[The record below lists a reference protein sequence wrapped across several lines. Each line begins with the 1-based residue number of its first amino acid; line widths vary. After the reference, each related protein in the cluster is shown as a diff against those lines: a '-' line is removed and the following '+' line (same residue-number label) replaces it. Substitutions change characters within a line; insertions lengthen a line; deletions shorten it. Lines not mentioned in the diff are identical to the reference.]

1 MRPRQTISR
10 CKGLMQDENTGAAK
24 REQGAQSDDQP
35 RKEDWMNSMSRLLMG
50 TVLAGTLAA
59 AAPATWASSHREAPA
74 ISGMPRVDSTDF
86 YMFRSFSPARIAEPG
101 AGYVTLIANYV
112 PLQAP
117 YGGPNYFALDND
129 AIYEIHIDNNGDA
142 QEDLTFQFNFDS
154 ALDAAGTRRN
164 AGIELSIGGQN
175 VAIPLRQAGGIGPGI
190 DGGAL
195 NELETY
201 TVTLIRGDRRTGRRS
216 VLSPTTA
223 PIAGSP
229 SVFVKPV
236 DNIGMK
242 TIPDYAAYA
251 NQHIYTV
258 NVPTCGRPA
267 RIFAGQRAENFA
279 VNLGEIF
286 DLVNIVPIQG
296 ADSANWPQYNV
307 PAGAQFP
314 GGITQ
319 SRENDDVVDE
329 FNVTSLAV
337 EMPVECL
344 TAAAPGATGFDPVIG
359 GWTSASLPQARLLD
373 PTPNYNATSRSGG
386 AFVQVSR
393 LSNPL
398 VNEVVIGL
406 RDKDRFSESE
416 PSQDLRPADGIA
428 TYVTNPTLP
437 ALLNILFRDAVNT
450 TLGANIPDLAPT
462 NFPRNDLV
470 AAFATGFPGFNQPA
484 NLRSGGE
491 MMRLNTAVPPTPVA
505 SQNVFGVVAEDLAG
519 FPNGRRPTDDT
530 VDIALRV
537 VMGALCHP
545 LPLGAELG
553 VAGAVEDTATDL
565 VNLGL
570 CTPEQAVVGTVP
582 FTDGAPLRPADVL
595 ADFPY
600 LNAPIP
606 GSPNN

>member
-1 MRPRQTISR
+1 MKTS
-10 CKGLMQDENTGAAK
+10 
-24 REQGAQSDDQP
+24 
-35 RKEDWMNSMSRLLMG
+35 SRLLLG
-50 TVLAGTLAA
+50 TVLAGTITA
-59 AAPATWASSHREAPA
+59 AAPAAFASSHREAPA

-86 YMFRSFSPARIAEPG
+86 YMFRSFSSARIAEPG
-101 AGYVTLIANYV
+101 AGYVTMIANYV

-129 AIYEIHIDNNGDA
+129 AIYEIHVDNNGDA
-142 QEDLTFQFNFDS
+142 REDLTFQFNFNTV
-154 ALDAAGTRRN
+154 LDTAGTGATARPN
-164 AGIELSIGGQN
+164 AGIELNIGGAN

-201 TVTLIRGDRRTGRRS
+201 TVTLIRGDRRTGTRS
-216 VLSPTTA
+216 VLRPTTA

-229 SVFVKPV
+229 NVFVKPI
-236 DNIGMK
+236 DNIGNK
-242 TIPDYAAYA
+242 TIPDYNAYA
-251 NQHIYTV
+251 NAHIYTV
-258 NVPTCGRPA
+258 NVPTCTRPA
-267 RIFAGQRAENFA
+267 RIFVGQREENFA
-279 VNLGEIF
+279 VNLGEVF
-286 DLVNIVPIQG
+286 DLVNLTPIQG
-296 ADSANWPQYNV
+296 ADSADWPQYNV
-307 PAGAQFP
+307 GAGAFP
-314 GGITQ
+314 GGIVQ
-319 SRENDDVVDE
+319 DRANDDVVDE

-344 TAAAPGATGFDPVIG
+344 VASTAAGADPVIG

-373 PTPNYNATSRSGG
+373 PTPNYNATTRQGG

-398 VNEVVIGL
+398 VNELVIGL

-416 PSQDLRPADGIA
+416 PDQDLRPADGIA

-437 ALLNILFRDAVNT
+437 ALLDILFNPKPPNAAP
-450 TLGANIPDLAPT
+450 GANGALGVPDIAPS

-470 AAFATGFPGFNQPA
+470 AAFATGFPGFNAPA
-484 NLRSGGE
+484 GLAATPQRGRGGE
-491 MMRLNTAVPPTPVA
+491 MLRLNTAVPPTPVA
-505 SQNVFGVVAEDLAG
+505 NQRVFGVVAEDLAG

-537 VMGALCHP
+537 VMGRLCHD
-545 LPLGAELG
+545 LPLGAELSG
-553 VAGAVEDTATDL
+553 DPTIEDTAADM

-570 CTPEQAVVGTVP
+570 CAPADAPVGLVA
-582 FTDGAPLRPADVL
+582 FTDGAPLRPDQVL

-606 GSPNN
+606 GSPN

>member
-1 MRPRQTISR
+1 MKIS
-10 CKGLMQDENTGAAK
+10 
-24 REQGAQSDDQP
+24 
-35 RKEDWMNSMSRLLMG
+35 SRLLLG
-50 TVLAGTLAA
+50 TVLAGTIAV
-59 AAPATWASSHREAPA
+59 AAPAVWASSHREAPA

-86 YMFRSFSPARIAEPG
+86 YMFRSFSPARITEAADPTER
-101 AGYVTLIANYV
+101 GYVTMIANYI

-117 YGGPNYFALDND
+117 YGGPNYFAMDND

-154 ALDAAGTRRN
+154 ALDAAGSRRN
-164 AGIELSIGGQN
+164 AGIELNIGGQN

-190 DGGAL
+190 NGGAL

-201 TVTLIRGDRRTGRRS
+201 TVTLIRGDRRTGRRT
-216 VLSPTTA
+216 VLSPTVA

-229 SVFVKPV
+229 NVFVKPI
-236 DNIGMK
+236 DNIGNK
-242 TIPDYAAYA
+242 TIPDYNAYA
-251 NQHIYTV
+251 NAHIYTV

-267 RIFAGQRAENFA
+267 RVFVGQREENFA
-279 VNLGEIF
+279 VNLGEVF
-286 DLVNIVPIQG
+286 DLVNLVPIQG
-296 ADSANWPQYNV
+296 ADSATWPQYNV
-307 PAGAQFP
+307 GDGAFP
-314 GGITQ
+314 GGIVQ
-319 SRENDDVVDE
+319 DRLNDDVVDE

-337 EMPVECL
+337 EMPVECV
-344 TAAAPGATGFDPVIG
+344 TAGTDPVIG

-373 PTPNYNATSRSGG
+373 PTPNYNAISRQGG

-398 VNEVVIGL
+398 VNELVIGL
-406 RDKDRFSESE
+406 RDKDRFGESE
-416 PSQDLRPADGIA
+416 PMQDLRPADGIA

-437 ALLNILFRDAVNT
+437 ALLNILFNSPPPGST
-450 TLGANIPDLAPT
+450 TGPFGVPNIAPT

-470 AAFATGFPGFNQPA
+470 AAFATGFPGFNSPA
-484 NLRSGGE
+484 GLAATPPRGRGGE
-491 MMRLNTAVPPTPVA
+491 MLRLNTAVGPTPVA
-505 SQNVFGVVAEDLAG
+505 NQHVFGVVAEDLAG

-553 VAGAVEDTATDL
+553 GDPTIEDTPADL

-570 CTPEQAVVGTVP
+570 CAPADAPAGQIA
-582 FTDGAPLRPADVL
+582 FTDGAPLDPTQVL

-600 LNAPIP
+600 LNAPIA
-606 GSPNN
+606 GSPNNEPNINQ

>member
-1 MRPRQTISR
+1 MKTS
-10 CKGLMQDENTGAAK
+10 
-24 REQGAQSDDQP
+24 
-35 RKEDWMNSMSRLLMG
+35 SRLLLG
-50 TVLAGTLAA
+50 TVLAGTIVA
-59 AAPATWASSHREAPA
+59 AAPAAFASSHREAPA

-142 QEDLTFQFNFDS
+142 REDLTFQFNFNS
-154 ALDAAGTRRN
+154 ALDAAGTPARPN
-164 AGIELSIGGQN
+164 AGIELNIGGTN
-175 VAIPLRQAGGIGPGI
+175 VAIPLRQAGQIGPGVN
-190 DGGAL
+190 GGAL

-201 TVTLIRGDRRTGRRS
+201 TVTVIRGDRRTGTRTRLTRPGAAIPG
-216 VLSPTTA
+216 LSNFD
-223 PIAGSP
+223 
-229 SVFVKPV
+229 FVKPV
-236 DNIGMK
+236 DNIGNK
-242 TIPDYAAYA
+242 TIPDYDAYA
-251 NQHIYTV
+251 NAHIYTV
-258 NVPTCGRPA
+258 PGATIGGGCARPA
-267 RIFAGQRAENFA
+267 RIFVGQREENFA
-279 VNLGEIF
+279 VNLGEVF
-286 DLVNIVPIQG
+286 DLVNLVPIQG
-296 ADSANWPQYNV
+296 ADSPDWPQYNV
-307 PAGAQFP
+307 GAGAFP
-314 GGITQ
+314 GGIVQ
-319 SRENDDVVDE
+319 DRANDDVVDE

-344 TAAAPGATGFDPVIG
+344 TTTAGGPTIG

-373 PTPNYNATSRSGG
+373 PTPNYNATTRQGG

-398 VNEVVIGL
+398 VNELVVGL

-416 PSQDLRPADGIA
+416 PDQDLRPADGIA

-437 ALLNILFRDAVNT
+437 ALLDILFRDAVNA
-450 TLGANIPDLAPT
+450 TLGTNIANLAPT
-462 NFPRNDLV
+462 NFPRADLV
-470 AAFATGFPGFNQPA
+470 AAFATGFPGFNQ
-484 NLRSGGE
+484 NTNQTRGGE
-491 MMRLNTAVPPTPVA
+491 MLRLNTAVPPTPVA

-545 LPLGAELG
+545 VPLGAELG
-553 VAGAVEDTATDL
+553 IEDAVEDTPSDL

-570 CTPEQAVVGTVP
+570 CTPQQAVVGNVA
-582 FTDGAPLRPADVL
+582 FTDGAPLRPDQVL

-606 GSPNN
+606 GSPNNEPPINQ

>member
-1 MRPRQTISR
+1 MKTNTR
-10 CKGLMQDENTGAAK
+10 LMI
-24 REQGAQSDDQP
+24 
-35 RKEDWMNSMSRLLMG
+35 G
-50 TVLAGTLAA
+50 TVLVGTMAA
-59 AAPATWASSHREAPA
+59 MAAPAVWASSHREAPA
-74 ISGMPRVDSTDF
+74 IAGIPRLDSTDF
-86 YMFRSFSPARIAEPG
+86 YMFRSFSPARIAERG

-154 ALDAAGTRRN
+154 ALDAAGARSN
-164 AGIELSIGGQN
+164 AGIELPIGGQN

-190 DGGAL
+190 NGGAL

-201 TVTLIRGDRRTGRRS
+201 TVTLIRGDRRTGRRTN
-216 VLSPTTA
+216 LSPSVA

-229 SVFVKPV
+229 NLFVKPV
-236 DNIGMK
+236 DNIGNK

-251 NQHIYTV
+251 SRHIYTV
-258 NVPTCGRPA
+258 NVPTCARPA
-267 RIFAGQRAENFA
+267 RIFVGQRAENFA
-279 VNLGEIF
+279 VNLGEVF
-286 DLVNIVPIQG
+286 DLVNLVPIQG
-296 ADSANWPQYNV
+296 ADSATWPQYNV
-307 PAGAQFP
+307 GAGAFR

-319 SRENDDVVDE
+319 DRANDDVVGE
-329 FNVTSLAV
+329 FNVTSLSV

-344 TAAAPGATGFDPVIG
+344 TAVAPGATGFDPVIG

-373 PTPNYNATSRSGG
+373 PTPNYNETSRSGG
-386 AFVQVSR
+386 AYVQVSR

-398 VNEVVIGL
+398 VNEVVVGL
-406 RDKDRFSESE
+406 RDKDRFNESE
-416 PSQDLRPADGIA
+416 PSQDLRAADGIA

-437 ALLNILFRDAVNT
+437 ALLNILFRGAVNT

-462 NFPRNDLV
+462 NFPRTDLV
-470 AAFATGFPGFNQPA
+470 AAFATGFAGFNRPA
-484 NLRSGGE
+484 NLIAGGE
-491 MMRLNTAVPPTPVA
+491 MIRLNTAVPPTPVA
-505 SQNVFGVVAEDLAG
+505 NQNVFGVVAEDLAG

-545 LPLGAELG
+545 VPLGAELG
-553 VAGAVEDTATDL
+553 VNGAVENTPSDL
-565 VNLGL
+565 VNLGF
-570 CTPEQAVVGTVP
+570 CRPEQAAVGNVA
-582 FTDGAPLRPADVL
+582 FTDGAPLKPSDVL